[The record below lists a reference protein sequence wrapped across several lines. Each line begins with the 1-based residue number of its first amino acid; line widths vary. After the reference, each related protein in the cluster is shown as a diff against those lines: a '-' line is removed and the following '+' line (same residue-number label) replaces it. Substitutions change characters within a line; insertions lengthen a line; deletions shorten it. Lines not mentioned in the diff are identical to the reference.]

1 MVTMQGVPMKEARP
15 LALVTGASSGIG
27 AELAVELA
35 RAGHD
40 LILTGRDAGR
50 LAEAA
55 ARVLAAGAAAET
67 TVLDLDDGSSVE
79 ALVGA
84 VGSRPLAVLVNNAGF
99 GISGPFAE
107 AQPAR
112 LAAMVALNITALTLL
127 TRAFLPAMIGRGSG
141 RILNVASTAAFQPCP
156 GIGRIRGDE
165 SLRPQS
171 QRGHRRGSR
180 GHGSHGHGPL
190 SRRYRYPLRR
200 SGFHGRLEAFQKDE
214 HRLRGGQNGSEGSA
228 RGSSRPNRGLAERRD
243 DLLDQARSPDP
254 RRQDFRIHAPEGLMR
269 APPGE
274 SGENARMPSATMP
287 SPSSRKTATPN

>member
-156 GIGRIRGDE
+156 GMAEYGATKAYVL
-165 SLRPQS
+165 SLS
-171 QRGHRRGSR
+171 
-180 GHGSHGHGPL
+180 
-190 SRRYRYPLRR
+190 
-200 SGFHGRLEAFQKDE
+200 EAI
-214 HRLRGGQNGSEGSA
+214 
-228 RGSSRPNRGLAERRD
+228 AEEVAGTGVTVTALCPGATDTRFAD
-243 DLLDQARSPDP
+243 
-254 RRQDFRIHAPEGLMR
+254 R
-269 APPGE
+269 ASMGA
-274 SGENARMPSATMP
+274 SKLF
-287 SPSSRKTATPN
+287 RKTSTASEVARTAVKALLGGRRVRIAGWRNAVMAFSIRLAPRTLVARISASMLRKA